1 MADTRAMNVT
11 DPVPVTE
18 TAAAGGVA
26 SLPWG
31 SRARGTVGQIAGA
44 REFAILV
51 FLILIS
57 LAIGIARPSFFST
70 ANLLAMGR
78 QMSEIAIMGVAATFL
93 ITSRELD
100 LSVGSV
106 YGFCSLLMA
115 LLAANQGID
124 LWVALIIS
132 LLAAA
137 ALGLVNGLV
146 TTVGRIPSFIV
157 TLGML
162 YIVRGAALVMSAYPV
177 ARLPHPT
184 FYEVLAG
191 ELFGIPVQIFWML
204 GIVIAGTLV
213 FRRTTFGYWVQATG
227 SNETAARLAGIPV
240 RRVKIICF
248 ILSAVSAAFAGA
260 LSFAHLTS
268 VSPTAGQ
275 GDELTVI
282 AAVVIG
288 GTSLFGGYGT
298 IVGTFLGAA
307 LLTIV
312 RNGLVQLGGEGRLQE
327 AFLGAIIILAVLI
340 HTHVGR
346 RR

>member
-1 MADTRAMNVT
+1 MSETT
-11 DPVPVTE
+11 PVAGG
-18 TAAAGGVA
+18 AAA
-26 SLPWG
+26 LPW
-31 SRARGTVGQIAGA
+31 SHRARDSLGAVLGA

-51 FLILIS
+51 FLLLIS
-57 LAIGIARPSFFST
+57 IAIGLVRPSFFTTS
-70 ANLLAMGR
+70 NLLAMGR
-78 QMSEIAIMGVAATFL
+78 QMAEIAIMGTAATFL
-93 ITSRELD
+93 ITARELD
-100 LSVGSV
+100 LSVGSI
-106 YGFCSLLMA
+106 YGFCSLGMA

-124 LWVALIIS
+124 LWLALLIA

-137 ALGLVNGLV
+137 GLGLINGLV

-157 TLGML
+157 TLGAL
-162 YIVRGAALVMSAYPV
+162 YIVRGAALVLSAYPV

-191 ELFGIPVQIFWML
+191 DLFGIPVQIFWML
-204 GIVIAGTLV
+204 GIVAAGTLV
-213 FRRTTFGYWVQATG
+213 FRRTNFGYQVQATG
-227 SNETAARLAGIPV
+227 SNEAAARLAGIPV
-240 RRVKIICF
+240 RRVKIVCF
-248 ILSAVSAAFAGA
+248 MLSAISAAFAGA

-268 VSPTAGQ
+268 VSPTAGA
-275 GDELTVI
+275 GDELQVI

-288 GTSLFGGYGT
+288 GTSLFGGHGT

-307 LLTIV
+307 LLTVV

-327 AFLGAIIILAVLI
+327 AFLGGIIILAVLI

>member
-1 MADTRAMNVT
+1 MSAT
-11 DPVPVTE
+11 DPAATE
-18 TAAAGGVA
+18 STPAAGGA
-26 SLPWG
+26 AALPWG
-31 SRARGTVGQIAGA
+31 SRARDTAGQIIGA
-44 REFAILV
+44 REFAILI
-51 FLILIS
+51 FLLAIS
-57 LAIGIARPSFFST
+57 VAIGIARPSFFTTS
-70 ANLLAMGR
+70 NVLAMGR
-78 QMSEIAIMGVAATFL
+78 QMAEITIMATAATFL
-93 ITSRELD
+93 ITARELD

-124 LWVALIIS
+124 LWVALVIS
-132 LLAAA
+132 LLVAAA
-137 ALGLVNGLV
+137 IGLINGLI
-146 TTVGRIPSFIV
+146 TTRGLIPSFIV

-204 GIVIAGTLV
+204 GIVIIGTLV
-213 FRRTTFGYWVQATG
+213 FRRTTFGYQVQATG

-240 RRVKIICF
+240 RRVKVICF
-248 ILSAVSAAFAGA
+248 ILSAVASAFAGA

-268 VSPTAGQ
+268 VSPTAGA

-288 GTSLFGGYGT
+288 GTSLFGGQGT
-298 IVGTFLGAA
+298 IIGTFLGAA
-307 LLTIV
+307 LLTVV

-327 AFLGAIIILAVLI
+327 AFLGGIIILAVLI

>member
-1 MADTRAMNVT
+1 MSAT
-11 DPVPVTE
+11 DPFPAE
-18 TAAAGGVA
+18 TSSAASGAAA
-26 SLPWG
+26 LPWG
-31 SRARGTVGQIAGA
+31 SRARGTVGQLVGA
-44 REFAILV
+44 REFAILF
-51 FLILIS
+51 FLLLIS
-57 LAIGIARPSFFST
+57 LASGIARPTFFTTS
-70 ANLLAMGR
+70 NLLAMGR
-78 QMSEIAIMGVAATFL
+78 QMAEIAIMGTAATFL
-93 ITSRELD
+93 ITARELD
-100 LSVGSV
+100 LSVGSI

-124 LWVALIIS
+124 LWIALIIA
-132 LLAAA
+132 LLAAT

-177 ARLPHPT
+177 ARLPHDT

-191 ELFGIPVQIFWML
+191 DLFGIPVQIFWML
-204 GIVIAGTLV
+204 AIVVVGTLV

-240 RRVKIICF
+240 RRVKVVCF

-268 VSPTAGQ
+268 VSPTAGA

-288 GTSLFGGYGT
+288 GTSLFGGHGT
-298 IVGTFLGAA
+298 IIGTFLGAA

-327 AFLGAIIILAVLI
+327 AFLGGIIILAVLI